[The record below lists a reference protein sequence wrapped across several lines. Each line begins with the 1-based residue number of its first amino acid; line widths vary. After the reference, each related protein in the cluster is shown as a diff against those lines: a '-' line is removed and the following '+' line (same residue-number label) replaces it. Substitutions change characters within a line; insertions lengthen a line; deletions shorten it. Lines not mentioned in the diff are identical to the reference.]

1 LFGVQDN
8 RDVDCVIGTGPC
20 LDAGNTD
27 GVTVDEVEVTFWS
40 CCTDCQQRRNEIKG
54 EKDG

>member
-1 LFGVQDN
+1 MFGVQDN
-8 RDVDCVIGTGPC
+8 RDVNCVIGTEPC

-27 GVTVDEVEVTFWS
+27 GFTIDEVEVTFWS

-54 EKDG
+54 EKYG